1 MMRNIGDHAVVLGA
15 SMSGL
20 LAARVLANAYQRV
33 TAVDRD
39 PLPEHGADCKGCRR
53 AGTRMRCCPAAR
65 RSSTN
70 CSRGCWPAWR
80 RPGYRSFTI
89 TASCGSQRVGTCC
102 AGPRP

>member
-20 LAARVLANAYQRV
+20 LAARVLANAYQRM

-39 PLPEHGADCKGCRR
+39 PLPEHGADRKGVPQ
-53 AGTRMRCCPAAR
+53 AGTRTRCCPAAR

-70 CSRGCWPAWR
+70 CSRGCGPAWR
-80 RPGYRSFTI
+80 RPGCRCFTI
-89 TASCGSQRVGTCC
+89 TARCGSRRG
-102 AGPRP
+102 APAAPPG